1 MDLLTIIL
9 LVGIIAGVFIFPSS
23 IIHKL
28 EHKIFSKIVTKNT
41 SSEVIDIEKIK
52 KTLS

>member
-9 LVGIIAGVFIFPSS
+9 LIGIIIGAFIFPSS
-23 IIHKL
+23 LIHKL
-28 EHKIFSKIVTKNT
+28 EHKIFGMTVTKNT

-52 KTLS
+52 KFFG